1 MHLNGDKELNLPFFF
16 LKILAKMSK
25 RVQNYP
31 KSAHRI
37 LYQRGF
43 IKILVVF
50 YLNEIEIPWKYF
62 M

>member
-16 LKILAKMSK
+16 LKIVAKMSK

-31 KSAHRI
+31 KSTHRI
-37 LYQRGF
+37 LYKWGF